1 MADIQL
7 DSITNDADTGVFDK
21 LMAAVNAQIESQ
33 YLNNRITG
41 SDYANVYLGGMQ
53 AVLQQSMQF
62 ALQEQLT
69 EAQIEDVVAGTAL
82 KTKQLE
88 IAGQELAA
96 KTYEVETLLPDQHN
110 TNVAQ
115 QTILATQE
123 EAEQYKVDS
132 LMPAELAQ
140 IQKQTDVAERTI
152 TEQEL
157 TGAKQRTILD
167 TEEQA
172 KQYEVDNIL
181 PANLAQVQ
189 KQTDVAERGMVE
201 QESTGSKQRLV
212 LDKDIALKTYENT
225 VLQSDQHNTNIAQ
238 QTLLA
243 TEEQAKQYEVDNIL
257 PANLAQI
264 QKQTDVAER
273 DMAEQEATGSKQRLV
288 LDQDIAIK
296 EYENTTLQVDQHNKL
311 VKDVDVAE
319 RGMVEQE
326 LTGIKQRIILDTEE
340 EAKQY
345 EVDHL
350 LPEQLTKL
358 QEEIDLLQS
367 QDQAVYTDRVLKDK
381 QAAKLGLDNVMKQA
395 EAARQSD
402 PSFVYTP
409 NYEETL

>member
-7 DSITNDADTGVFDK
+7 DSITNDAGTGVFDK

-123 EAEQYKVDS
+123 EAEQYKVDN
-132 LMPAELAQ
+132 LLPAELAQ
-140 IQKQTDVAERTI
+140 IQKQT
-152 TEQEL
+152 
-157 TGAKQRTILD
+157 
-167 TEEQA
+167 
-172 KQYEVDNIL
+172 
-181 PANLAQVQ
+181 
-189 KQTDVAERGMVE
+189 
-201 QESTGSKQRLV
+201 
-212 LDKDIALKTYENT
+212 
-225 VLQSDQHNTNIAQ
+225 
-238 QTLLA
+238 
-243 TEEQAKQYEVDNIL
+243 
-257 PANLAQI
+257 
-264 QKQTDVAER
+264 
-273 DMAEQEATGSKQRLV
+273 
-288 LDQDIAIK
+288 
-296 EYENTTLQVDQHNKL
+296 
-311 VKDVDVAE
+311 DVAE

-409 NYEETL
+409 NYEETP